1 MIDRTSEVKVDREQS
16 EKNQDLVNHLADRVK
31 RKNGSAK
38 RLVPDLFHSVS
49 CGVAFLYLHK
59 ASYVYNKMLRR
70 PHTIWFGL
78 ILIVVTQFAQAQSK
92 KQGSFRSV
100 YQSTT
105 QTRVLL
111 DSARYLA
118 GSAPLRAIDKV
129 NMAIEQSINAN
140 DRELEG
146 ACYLILGNIQQG
158 LDQHA
163 LAVENYRKCIAA
175 LSPNG
180 KSKVM
185 KGGELVSPETR
196 GNLFNAYR
204 SMASSELQLGNT
216 AAALRAIE
224 ACFGSRFSGIS
235 AAEQA
240 EARRVQAAVL
250 ARDGRQ
256 AEALDLFQNLLAQAQ
271 KNNDPVGKIKT
282 LLALGAWYEEQKNE
296 NKALEY
302 YDQAKSVAEKEKQTD
317 LLLKSNNAL
326 AAIYRRQ
333 KNLAKEVQTRNSN
346 LELSNSS
353 KFAKEA
359 EVQNKE
365 IGNAYIQANQVEMA
379 LPFLEKSL
387 SKEDLILA
395 EKGLFGKSNDL
406 ESMAGTYRL
415 LAEQYLRMGDS
426 QRALLYLDN
435 FVKIQDSIRSIRS
448 RELDAAL
455 RLSNQL
461 GKNQQRIDLLEK
473 ERNLSERSIEVLR
486 QDRELKEEQL
496 SSRNLIIGSMC
507 VLILFMAAGAFF
519 ILRSSREKR
528 RANQLLAIRS
538 LRGQMNPH
546 FIFNALNSVNHYIS
560 QNDELAANKY
570 LSDFSRLMRLVME
583 TTRHDL
589 IPLSDELEILNLYLQ
604 LEHARFRDHFDYNFE
619 IDPNLDAQD
628 FELPP
633 MLIQPF
639 IENAVWHGLRYLDG
653 KGLLNIHIS
662 SQANGLKVVITDN
675 GIGRKRSLE
684 IKTRNQKLQN
694 STGMQN
700 IDHRIRVM
708 NELFR
713 THIRAEVSDAAE
725 SETNPGTRV
734 QLYIPKNIHR
744 HA

>member
-1 MIDRTSEVKVDREQS
+1 MKRSSEVKVDREPG
-16 EKNQDLVNHLADRVK
+16 EKNLHLVKAPADRVK
-31 RKNGSAK
+31 WKSRSAK
-38 RLVPDLFHSVS
+38 RPVLIRRCSLTGSI
-49 CGVAFLYLHK
+49 AFLYLHK
-59 ASYVYNKMLRR
+59 ACYVYNKMLRISYR
-70 PHTIWFGL
+70 VWLGWALLVGIPML
-78 ILIVVTQFAQAQSK
+78 PAQSK
-92 KQGSFRSV
+92 KQAVSRSS
-100 YQSTT
+100 YQNTT
-105 QTRVLL
+105 PTRILL
-111 DSARYLA
+111 DSARYLSA
-118 GSAPLRAIDKV
+118 SAPLRAIDKV
-129 NMAIEQSINAN
+129 NLAIEQSIHAN

-158 LDQHA
+158 LGQPV
-163 LAVENYRKCIAA
+163 LAAENYRKCIAA
-175 LSPNG
+175 LSPSG
-180 KSKVM
+180 KSKGM
-185 KGGELVSPETR
+185 KGGEFPAPENR
-196 GNLFNAYR
+196 GSLFTAYLNL
-204 SMASSELQLGNT
+204 ASCELQLGNAD
-216 AAALRAIE
+216 AARRAIE
-224 ACFGSRFSGIS
+224 ACFAPRFNTIS
-235 AAEQA
+235 DAEKG

-250 ARDGRQ
+250 ARDGQ
-256 AEALDLFQNLLAQAQ
+256 QEEALNLFQNQLALEQ
-271 KNNDPVGKIKT
+271 KTADHSGRIKT
-282 LLALGAWYEEQKNE
+282 LLAMGAYYEEQKNE
-296 NKALEY
+296 NKALECY
-302 YDQAKSVAEKEKQTD
+302 NQARAIAEKEKLTD
-317 LLLKSNNAL
+317 LLLRSNNAL
-326 AAIYRRQ
+326 AAIYRKQ
-333 KNLAKEVQTRNSN
+333 KNLDKEVQARNSN

-353 KFAKEA
+353 QFAR
-359 EVQNKE
+359 EVELQNKE
-365 IGNAYIQANQVEMA
+365 IGNAYIQANQGQKA

-387 SKEDLILA
+387 SKEELILA

-415 LAEQYLRMGDS
+415 LAEQYLRTGDS
-426 QRALLYLDN
+426 QKALLYLEN
-435 FVKIQDSIRSIRS
+435 FVQIQDSIRAIRS

-486 QDRELKEEQL
+486 QDRELQEQQL
-496 SSRNLIIGSMC
+496 SGRNLIIGSMG
-507 VLILFMAAGAFF
+507 VLIVFMATGAFF

-589 IPLSDELEILNLYLQ
+589 ISLSDELEILNLYLQ
-604 LEHARFRDHFDYNFE
+604 LEHARFRDHFDYSFE
-619 IDPNLDAQD
+619 VDKELDAQD

-639 IENAVWHGLRYLDG
+639 IENAVWHGLRYLEG
-653 KGLLNIHIS
+653 KGMLHIRIS
-662 SQANGLKVVITDN
+662 SQADGLKVSIADN

-684 IKTRNQKLQN
+684 IKTRNQKLQH

-700 IDHRIRVM
+700 IEHRIRVM

-713 THIRAEVSDAAE
+713 TNIRAEVSDATDSA
-725 SETNPGTRV
+725 TNPGTRV
-734 QLYIPKNIHR
+734 LLYIPKHLHR